1 MPLSFTKMNE
11 NDLYN
16 ADQVTNANF
25 DYLSDNVLPSSA
37 MSKADYDNLAK
48 IESDRL
54 YAVVDGA
61 TVELFLGTIKIS
73 GGSSAKIDE
82 MTALMDGLSANGLVG
97 MATHTGSGNLA

>member
-25 DYLSDNVLPSSA
+25 DYLADNVLPSSA
-37 MSKADYDNLAK
+37 MSKEDYERLA
-48 IESDRL
+48 EVEDDRL

-61 TVELFLGTIKIS
+61 TVELFLGAIKIS
-73 GGSSAKIDE
+73 GGSSARIGE
-82 MTALMDGLSANGLVG
+82 QTAFMQGLAANGLVG
-97 MATHTGSGNLA
+97 TATHTGSGNLA